1 MSVDPGGLARPLH
14 VRLAIC
20 LLLAA
25 GCGKKGPPSG
35 GPPDVEPPRVIAS
48 SPDSGAA
55 GVPRDVRPSLTFS
68 EAMEPRTTGEAIEL
82 APRVEIRQRRW
93 SGRTVTLVLAESL
106 RANQTYSL
114 FVGGTARDRH
124 GNPIV
129 GGASVVFT
137 TAERMPPG
145 ELAGKIV
152 ARGFSATGTY
162 LWCYRRGREPDSTA
176 RDFDALGIAD
186 AEGQFRI
193 VGLDVPA
200 KYRLW
205 AFADLNRNRSYEP
218 PNDLLVAADTTL
230 ALDVAEPVARGL
242 ELVVVN
248 PRAPGRVRGTVLDSL
263 AIASGNVSVIAV
275 SAADSTRRVEAMMGE
290 QLAFDVSLPAG
301 KWRLRAFRDLDGNR
315 RWQPATEPASD
326 ELELSVPPA
335 ADIVELQLVLER
347 PPGP

>member
-1 MSVDPGGLARPLH
+1 VIAPARVGALA
-14 VRLAIC
+14 VVALA
-20 LLLAA
+20 LT

-35 GPPDVEPPRVIAS
+35 GPPDIEPPRVIAS

-55 GVPRDVRPSLTFS
+55 GVPRDLRPSLTFS
-68 EAMEPRTTGEAIEL
+68 EAMEPRATGEAIEL

-106 RANQTYSL
+106 RANQTYTA

-137 TAERMPPG
+137 TAASMPPG
-145 ELAGKIV
+145 ALAGKIV

-162 LWCYRRGREPDSTA
+162 LWCYRDGREPDSTA

-186 AEGQFRI
+186 AEGEFRI
-193 VGLDVPA
+193 VGLEVPA

-218 PNDLLVAADTTL
+218 PTDLLVAADTTL
-230 ALDVAEPVARGL
+230 ALDRAEPMARGL
-242 ELVVVN
+242 ELIVVN

-263 AIASGNVSVIAV
+263 AIASGNVAVIAV
-275 SAADSTRRVEAMMGE
+275 SPDSVHRVQATMGE
-290 QLAFDVSLPAG
+290 QLAFDVSLAAG
-301 KWRLRAFRDLDGNR
+301 MWRLRAFRDLDRDGQ
-315 RWQPATEPASD
+315 WQPTTEPASD
-326 ELELSVPPA
+326 ELEISVAPA
-335 ADIVELQLVLER
+335 ADIVEVQLVLKR
-347 PPGP
+347 PTGR